1 MSANKKVTSTSLVQK
16 KRRAEKITMLTAYDF
31 PIARFI
37 NLAGVDI
44 ILVSDAVGTVGNGRP
59 GALSVSVEEMIY
71 HTQAVRNGAGNSM
84 VVTTL
89 PFGSYE
95 TPQQAIETAVRF
107 IKEGGADAV
116 HVEGTSAQEKVVKAI
131 VNSGIPVLGHIG
143 IIKQKIVRSGVFQIQ
158 GRTAESAQQILN
170 DVISFVNAG
179 VFGLVLECIPSRLG
193 EIITQSVEIPTIG
206 IGAGPGCDGQALV
219 TQDML
224 GLFKELSPRF
234 LKVYLDLQSIIT
246 SALVQFRE
254 EVEKGQFPGP
264 EHSYEIDEKELGKLL
279 AQFQVNVNQETI
291 KGG

>member
-1 MSANKKVTSTSLVQK
+1 MSANKKVTPISLVQK
-16 KRRAEKITMLTAYDF
+16 KRRGEKITLLTAYDY

-95 TPQQAIETAVRF
+95 TPQQATETAVRF
-107 IKEGGADAV
+107 VKEGGADAV

-131 VNSGIPVLGHIG
+131 VNAGIPVLGHIG
-143 IIKQKIVRSGVFQIQ
+143 IIKQKIVRSGAFQIQ

-179 VFGLVLECIPSRLG
+179 VFGLVMECIPSRLG

-206 IGAGPGCDGQALV
+206 IGAGSGCDGQALV

-279 AQFQVNVNQETI
+279 AQFQVNVN
-291 KGG
+291 K